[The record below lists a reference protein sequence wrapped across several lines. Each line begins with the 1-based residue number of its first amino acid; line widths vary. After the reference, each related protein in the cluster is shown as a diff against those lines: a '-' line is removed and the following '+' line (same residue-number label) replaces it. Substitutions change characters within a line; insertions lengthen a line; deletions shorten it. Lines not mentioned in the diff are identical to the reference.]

1 VPRFCSH
8 LCYPSGRRTAPP
20 GYARLCARTLSHRT
34 SPASGRRTARRRPRL
49 PRSAA
54 ARSRAATAARV
65 RGAQPRPCPP
75 CSPLFFG
82 YLAGEIACSH
92 AGCRLGS
99 KAHSCSQL
107 PRHAPPAGGLRC
119 SSPGL
124 SHAARSMQ
132 AYALLRARS
141 LLGTRPTCWTRAHA
155 ILAAAAT
162 PSPCEAARPTR
173 CAPRRRGHRDG
184 PGVAAGA
191 GARHRGLLAGAQP
204 ARPAP
209 AGRAL
214 PYPILTLRFT
224 CASVPVQAAAMSVPP
239 ERPGPVHAGETP
251 QMPQHC

>member
-1 VPRFCSH
+1 MRACARARFHIGQAPRPAGGRHAGARACH
-8 LCYPSGRRTAPP
+8 AARRHAAGRR
-20 GYARLCARTLSHRT
+20 
-34 SPASGRRTARRRPRL
+34 RRREC
-49 PRSAA
+49 AA
-54 ARSRAATAARV
+54 PSPGPAR
-65 RGAQPRPCPP
+65 P